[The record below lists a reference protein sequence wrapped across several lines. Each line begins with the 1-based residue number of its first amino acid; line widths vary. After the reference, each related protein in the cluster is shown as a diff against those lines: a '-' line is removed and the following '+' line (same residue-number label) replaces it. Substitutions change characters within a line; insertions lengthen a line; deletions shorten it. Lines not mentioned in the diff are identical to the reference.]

1 MKKITSDTRMI
12 RSIMLDIRTDEEADK
27 LIKYIKEKK
36 NPTIQ
41 DINWESVRIT
51 ASRTGIKL

>member
-41 DINWESVRIT
+41 DVNWESVRIT